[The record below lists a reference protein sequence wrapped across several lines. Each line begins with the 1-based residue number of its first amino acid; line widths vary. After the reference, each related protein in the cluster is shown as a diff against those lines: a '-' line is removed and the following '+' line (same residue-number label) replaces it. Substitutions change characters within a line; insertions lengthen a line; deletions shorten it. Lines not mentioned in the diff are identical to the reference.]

1 MNKKLA
7 LSSVFALVLAGCAT
21 VPDSNSTMLDLN
33 SRVGT
38 LEAQNKALKE
48 QLTAAQAE
56 VNGARAQLNQIP
68 VRMPNAVEIQT
79 ALKSAGYYDGVVDG
93 KIALKTK
100 EAIAKFQK
108 NNGLTSDGVMGSRT
122 WEKLAKYLK

>member
-1 MNKKLA
+1 
-7 LSSVFALVLAGCAT
+7 
-21 VPDSNSTMLDLN
+21 MLDLN

-56 VNGARAQLNQIP
+56 ANEAKAKLNQVP

-79 ALKSAGYYDGVVDG
+79 ALKNAGCYDGVIDG

-122 WEKLAKYLK
+122 WEKLAKYLQ